1 MGVRELLIYI
11 ENHGIS
17 LIFMSGIGIAA
28 WKYAIPFFKELT
40 RMLVELRKFFEDFN
54 RDIVSG
60 KGLQLLLILKCQEIR
75 WSIEKKYIEYILK
88 NSIKKNWDSI
98 ISELNGYTTQKL
110 INFDEDLH
118 DIIDKIVFKTI
129 RTMFKAAIERS
140 KMHLYDVLMELKN
153 DETNHENAQ
162 RAVKI
167 HMQNF
172 QNELILEI
180 KSLFD

>member
-1 MGVRELLIYI
+1 MGVKELLIYI

-17 LIFMSGIGIAA
+17 LIFMTGLGIAA
-28 WKYAIPFFKELT
+28 WRYAVPFLKELT
-40 RMLVELRKFFEDFN
+40 KMLVEMRKFFENFN
-54 RDIVSG
+54 RNIVTG
-60 KGLQLLLILKCQEIR
+60 KGLELLLILKCQEIR
-75 WSIEKKYIEYILK
+75 WSVEKKYIEYILR

-98 ISELNGYTTQKL
+98 ISELNGHTIQKM
-110 INFDEDLH
+110 IDFDEDLH
-118 DIIDKIVFKTI
+118 EIIDKIAFITIRAIFKTSMEKCK
-129 RTMFKAAIERS
+129 TE
-140 KMHLYDVLMELKN
+140 LYNVLTELKN